1 MQLPATTFSKEA
13 SDLGLSRSLFER
25 LQKCG
30 TEVSLLT
37 VQYRMVKQIR
47 IFPSMKFYAGK
58 LTDDSTIEFRKQ
70 PAWIPRDI
78 PLFFFDLTYTKE
90 SRNVK
95 ETSICNRLEAS
106 FIVELY
112 ANFTKYHG
120 RKLNIGVIT
129 PYKKQ
134 VEIISTNLGKRF
146 GSEYQIDVEVNTIDG
161 FQGREKDV
169 IIFSCVRSG
178 DTIGFLSD
186 YRRMNVAL
194 TRAKFALWIVGRSE
208 TLQLNSDWNA
218 LINYTESEKCIRQVN
233 DRYFKIDT
241 ILH

>member
-1 MQLPATTFSKEA
+1 M
-13 SDLGLSRSLFER
+13 
-25 LQKCG
+25 
-30 TEVSLLT
+30 
-37 VQYRMVKQIR
+37 
-47 IFPSMKFYAGK
+47 
-58 LTDDSTIEFRKQ
+58 
-70 PAWIPRDI
+70 
-78 PLFFFDLTYTKE
+78 
-90 SRNVK
+90 
-95 ETSICNRLEAS
+95 
-106 FIVELY
+106 ELY